1 MGFPRQEYWNGLPF
15 PFPGDLPNPGIE
27 PVSLMS
33 PALAGWFFTTSTT
46 LGAPTIPGDVSYV
59 LPSWFLF
66 ATALIPTIWVKRDD
80 LCISSEGAWRGLKI
94 KNKNDFTL
102 RNPDRLPWSFSWS
115 FYSANPLNTSSSG
128 FLLEAKIFE
137 SVPVTRHQL
146 LNIQKSQLAVRW
158 FDGVFLA
165 LKNIKMI
172 GLAIPIM
179 I

>member
-1 MGFPRQEYWNGLPF
+1 MFSHSDMSDSLWPHGLQHTRLPC
-15 PFPGDLPNPGIE
+15 PLLSPGVCSNSCL
-27 PVSLMS
+27 LS
-33 PALAGWFFTTSTT
+33 PWCH
-46 LGAPTIPGDVSYV
+46 
-59 LPSWFLF
+59 
-66 ATALIPTIWVKRDD
+66 PTIWVKRDD
-80 LCISSEGAWRGLKI
+80 LCICSEGAWRGLKI

-146 LNIQKSQLAVRW
+146 LNIRKSQLAVRW